1 MSVAKQRHAKVLRP
15 LLASGRGQPLY
26 GLLVQLNES
35 QWWNAEQIEQAQLQQ
50 LKKLISHAMTYSPFY
65 RQRYRALNVDE
76 IDLALFKELP
86 LLTRKQLQE
95 NNYSI
100 DCAELPELHGGTT
113 DSMTSS
119 STGSPVK
126 FRTTALTSTLW
137 NAINMREQLWHERQ
151 VDKKS
156 ASIRW
161 RGDGV
166 GLQPD
171 GLQFDNWGVPVSLF
185 HQTGPSYF
193 LNSST
198 DVAAQLQWLQKVQ
211 PSYLMTHPS
220 NLRALMKLQKTEGI
234 ELPDILEVRTV
245 GESVSDE
252 LRNEVAE
259 LFNAKLVDLYS
270 SEEFGYLAIQC
281 PEYDHYHVQS
291 ESVMVEVLR
300 EDGGGCEIGEVGK
313 LVISS
318 LRNYATPLIRYEIGD
333 YGGLG
338 EPCGCGRGL
347 PVLKRIHGRVRN
359 MLLHPDGS
367 AHWPNFGFR
376 KFMKVADVRQFQV
389 VQHTL
394 DEVELKLVLEGHLS
408 SAEEVAIKNILRESL
423 GYPFNINISYH
434 KSLARNAGGKFE
446 DFVSLL
452 A

>member
-1 MSVAKQRHAKVLRP
+1 M
-15 LLASGRGQPLY
+15 Y
-26 GLLVQLNES
+26 ELLVQLNES
-35 QWWNAEQIEQAQLQQ
+35 QWWSAERIAQAQLQQ
-50 LKKLISHAMTYSPFY
+50 LKKLISYAMIYSPFY
-65 RQRYRALNVDE
+65 RQRYRGLSVDE

-95 NNYSI
+95 NNHSI
-100 DCAELPELHGGTT
+100 DCAELPEFHGGVT
-113 DSMTSS
+113 DSMTSG

-151 VDKKS
+151 VDKGS

-161 RGDGV
+161 RGDAV
-166 GLQPD
+166 GSPPD

-193 LNSST
+193 LNSSA
-198 DVAAQLQWLQKVQ
+198 DVVAQLEWLQKIQ

-220 NLRALMKLQKTEGI
+220 NLSALMKLQQAEGI
-234 ELPDILEVRTV
+234 ELTGILEVRTV

-259 LFNAKLVDLYS
+259 QLNAKMVDLYS

-281 PEYDHYHVQS
+281 PEHDHYHIQS

-300 EDGGGCEIGEVGK
+300 EDGSSCEIGEFGK

-333 YGGLG
+333 YGELA
-338 EPCGCGRGL
+338 EPCSCGRGL
-347 PVLKRIHGRVRN
+347 PVLKRVHGRVRN

-367 AHWPNFGFR
+367 THWPNFGFR
-376 KFMKVADVRQFQV
+376 KFMQVADVRQFQV
-389 VQHTL
+389 VQHAL
-394 DEVELKLVLEGHLS
+394 DEVELKLVLGDPLS
-408 SAEEVAIKNILRESL
+408 FAAELAIKDILRKSL
-423 GYPFNINISYH
+423 GYPFNVNITYH
-434 KSLARNAGGKFE
+434 KALARNANGKFE

-452 A
+452 ALATKE